1 MIITPKTLQVFL
13 AASMLSSSASAARLG
28 RKWSLEIVWNET
40 TVLSNATFAGEA
52 AKLGFCEGIC
62 GTDNDCQGDLI
73 CIEVPYE
80 DSETQKCSLEVSSLN
95 LDGYVLSSME
105 APLINDTDNL
115 ITVDGEDLDG
125 DFGTDGDPS
134 FISNAT
140 IAISKRQGSI
150 SPQTIR
156 FCAHPPTDA
165 PVSVAPTDTP
175 TTPAPSTGMPT
186 LAPTTGA
193 PSTLSPTDAPSLRP
207 TPESRWQ
214 IPRAPEPKTAV
225 LVGNPPPN
233 DYKLQ
238 RCEGDCD
245 SDGDCADGL
254 VCRNRNGGEEVP
266 GCVFGSSFF
275 GSADINEDTDFCVQP
290 DPHNN
295 LRLRMYWENGYFWQE
310 NSNEQ
315 YFCMSHGWGQGNDLS
330 CEENNRRELNEVQD
344 EANIFGASIGA
355 KKVSGSVRV
364 RGLKKEDKDDNKNQ
378 DDDKNRDDDDDKN
391 RDDDDD
397 KNRDDDD
404 DKNRDDDKNNDKD
417 NEKEEEEE
425 KDRCS
430 GNQMCWYGEEERSCD
445 PNRIY
450 LDTCSGS
457 DSRQRFDF
465 VYQSTG
471 EVLIKAR
478 SRTNRC
484 LKGGRPRLA

>member
-1 MIITPKTLQVFL
+1 MVIAAKTLQLFL

-40 TVLSNATFAGEA
+40 SLVSNTTLAGDA

-62 GTDNDCQGDLI
+62 GTDTDCQGDLI

-80 DSETQKCSLEVSSLN
+80 DSELQGCTLEVSSLN
-95 LDGYVLSSME
+95 FDGFVLSSME
-105 APLINDTDNL
+105 APQVSVNDTDIL
-115 ITVDGEDLDG
+115 MDVDG
-125 DFGTDGDPS
+125 DFGFDSDAS
-134 FISNAT
+134 FISNET
-140 IAISKRQGSI
+140 VAISKQGSV

-156 FCAHPPTDA
+156 FCARAPTDA
-165 PVSVAPTDTP
+165 PKTGAPTLSP
-175 TTPAPSTGMPT
+175 TSGVPSTGTPS
-186 LAPTTGA
+186 LSPTTGA
-193 PSTLSPTDAPSLRP
+193 PSTVAPTNGPSLRP
-207 TPESRWQ
+207 TPEPKWP
-214 IPRAPEPKTAV
+214 IPKPPEAITAV
-225 LVGNPPPN
+225 LVGNPPPD

-245 SDGDCADGL
+245 SDQDCADGL
-254 VCRNRNGGEEVP
+254 VCRNRGGGEEVP

-290 DPHNN
+290 DPHRN

-330 CEENNRRELNEVQD
+330 CENYRNNGRELDEVFD
-344 EANIFGASIGA
+344 EEAITFGASTGA
-355 KKVSGSVRV
+355 KNVRGSANRFV
-364 RGLKKEDKDDNKNQ
+364 RGLKQ
-378 DDDKNRDDDDDKN
+378 DDKNRDDDDDDDKN

-397 KNRDDDD
+397 W
-404 DKNRDDDKNNDKD
+404 NDKD
-417 NEKEEEEE
+417 NEKDDEE
-425 KDRCS
+425 DRCS

-465 VYQSTG
+465 IYQSTG

-478 SRTNRC
+478 SRSNSC
-484 LKGGRPRLA
+484 LKGGRPRLS